1 MEANEG
7 MKRRD
12 FLQTTAVAGAGA
24 ASATAGLDFF
34 KPGMEALAASAAA
47 GKGLSSLRTIV
58 VKTTN
63 SGYWQVVLAGAK
75 KAVADFGIQGL
86 KFTGSPI
93 GEADVAGD
101 VALLENAIVQKP
113 DFIVLAPTSATG
125 LTATIE
131 KAYTAGIPLI
141 QIDSASTA
149 IHYTAFLQTNNIGGG
164 VLIAEALAAA
174 IKAKTGSVSGQVAY
188 STFLSNVGSLTQ
200 RDQGFLQGVA
210 KYPGLKIVKHNDA
223 GGDQTTKPISIV
235 ADTLTAYPN
244 LVGYFCDNLYTTV
257 GALTAF
263 AEKKVDTKKV
273 SLVGWDAS
281 PQIGA
286 ALAAGTL
293 DGLLLQNPY
302 MQGYAGVV
310 YGILA
315 ALNVVVPKYMDTGSA
330 VATPANYN
338 SPAISPLLL
347 SNEGKPGMKL
357 GF

>member
-1 MEANEG
+1 
-7 MKRRD
+7 MKRREL
-12 FLQTTAVAGAGA
+12 LQRATVLGAGA
-24 ASATAGLDFF
+24 AVAGSGAELLNPELIT
-34 KPGMEALAASAAA
+34 KVAAA
-47 GKGLSSLRTIV
+47 GTGLSSLRTIV
-58 VKTTN
+58 IVKTTN
-63 SGYWQVVLAGAK
+63 SGYWQVVLSGAK

-93 GEADVAGD
+93 GEADIAGE

-113 DFIVLAPTSATG
+113 DFIVCAPTSATG

-131 KAYTAGIPLI
+131 KAAAAGIPLI

-149 IHYTAFLQTNNIGGG
+149 KHYTAFLQTNNVGGG
-164 VLIAEALAAA
+164 VLIGHALAAA
-174 IKAKTGSVSGQVAY
+174 IKAKTGAAAGQIAY
-188 STFLSNVGSLTQ
+188 STFLSNVGSLGQ
-200 RDQGFLQGVA
+200 RDSGFLQGIA
-210 KYPGLKIVKHNDA
+210 QYPGLKIVKHNDA

-235 ADTLTAYPN
+235 ADTLTAFPN
-244 LVGYFCDNLYTTV
+244 LVGYFCDNLYTTQ

-263 AEKKVDTKKV
+263 SEKKVNTKKV

-281 PQIGA
+281 PTIGA
-286 ALAAGTL
+286 ALTAGTL

-302 MQGYAGVV
+302 MQGYGGVV

-315 ALNVVVPKYMDTGSA
+315 ALHVVVPSYLDTGSA
-330 VATPANYN
+330 VATPANVN
-338 SPAISPLLL
+338 SPRIQPLLL

>member
-1 MEANEG
+1 M
-7 MKRRD
+7 
-12 FLQTTAVAGAGA
+12 FGA
-24 ASATAGLDFF
+24 AG
-34 KPGMEALAASAAA
+34 EALAARE

-58 VKTTN
+58 IVKTTN

-93 GEADVAGD
+93 GEADIAGE

-113 DFIVLAPTSATG
+113 DFIVCAPTSATG

-131 KAYTAGIPLI
+131 KAAAAGIPLI

-149 IHYTAFLQTNNIGGG
+149 KHYTAFLQTNNVGGG
-164 VLIAEALAAA
+164 VLIADALAAA
-174 IKAKTGSVSGQVAY
+174 IKAKTGAAAGQIAY
-188 STFLSNVGSLTQ
+188 STFLSNVGSLGQ
-200 RDQGFLQGVA
+200 RDQGFRQGIA

-235 ADTLTAYPN
+235 ADTLTAFPN
-244 LVGYFCDNLYTTV
+244 LVGYFCDNLYTIA

-263 AEKKVDTKKV
+263 SEKKVNTKKV

-281 PQIGA
+281 PAIAA
-286 ALAAGTL
+286 ALQAGTL

-302 MQGYAGVV
+302 MQGYGGVV

-315 ALNVVVPKYMDTGSA
+315 ALHVVVPSYQDTGSA
-330 VATPANYN
+330 VVTPANV
-338 SPAISPLLL
+338 SVPAINALLK
-347 SNEGKPGMKL
+347 SNEGMPGMKL